1 MIDVKPAICVFCA
14 GALVVYQ
21 QEKPTNPQF
30 HSSVD
35 LVHVEVTVLDNARRP
50 VTGLSVDDF
59 LVRVD
64 GRSRPISVFEE
75 VRVGTALPKNV
86 RPPTDLT
93 TNVLAAER
101 RLVLLLLDNSVEG
114 LWPIKRSK
122 EIAHQFV
129 DQLAADDLGAV
140 VFTTGSTDG
149 QVFTA
154 DRARLRAAID
164 RLRPRV
170 SRAEPAFLKTLSN
183 VVEILAE
190 APERRRIIVAV
201 AAGVPLDLAQLASP
215 TVMGSS
221 TSAKAEMIQ
230 QHQTLQS
237 IFTVA
242 KRANVNIYT
251 VDPYGL
257 YVGPGGGDARRL
269 QREFLQAV
277 AGNTGARAIVN
288 TNSFDAGVAAIMA
301 ENSSYY
307 LLGFENSP
315 GLRDRRLEIVV
326 NRGDVSVRTQSVV
339 AAPPSA
345 QGTRALDER
354 FESLLPH
361 DAIPLALWAS
371 PLPSEANKEATVAI
385 VVKAAFPSTSAR
397 ELECRVNAYDL
408 HGRRQGT
415 AVQRWRSSQSTT
427 EVLLEMV
434 LKPGR
439 YQLRAVVSDTS
450 DDRYASVYADL
461 EVPDV
466 SKEALWVSPVILK
479 IGRIDTRSV
488 TSRITAKRE
497 FQQSESLT
505 AELHVGA
512 KRWTGI
518 EPLSAY
524 FIILDKAG
532 NTIVREQK
540 RLEDGL
546 GGRIRTVVAP
556 IDVSGLVSGEYTI
569 AFMVSGHGLEQT
581 RSMPLTIKSPGV
593 VPARLSPVASS
604 QLGSLMPPRLPAPR
618 SRPRRRRAGAPRGGR
633 ARRAPAGR
641 RAPARA

>member
-1 MIDVKPAICVFCA
+1 MVAVKATICVFCA
-14 GALVVYQ
+14 AALLVYA
-21 QEKPTNPQF
+21 QEKPANPQF
-30 HSSVD
+30 RSSVD
-35 LVHVEVTVLDNARRP
+35 LVHVEVTIFDNARRP
-50 VTGLSVDDF
+50 VTGLKVDDF
-59 LVRVD
+59 VVRVD
-64 GRSRPISVFEE
+64 GQPRAISVFEE
-75 VRVGTALPKNV
+75 VRVAPPLPKNV
-86 RPPTDLT
+86 TPVTDVT

-122 EIAHQFV
+122 EIAHRIV
-129 DQLAADDLGAV
+129 DQLSADDLGAV

-164 RLRPRV
+164 RLKPRV
-170 SRAEPAFLKTLSN
+170 SRAEPAFLGTLAN

-190 APERRRIIVAV
+190 APERRRVVIAV
-201 AAGVPLDLAQLASP
+201 ASGLALDLTQITSP
-215 TVMGSS
+215 TVIGSP

-257 YVGPGGGDARRL
+257 YVGPGGGDGRRL
-269 QREFLQAV
+269 QREFLQAL
-277 AGNTGARAIVN
+277 AGNTGARAVVN
-288 TNSFDAGVAAIMA
+288 TNEFDAGVAAIMA

-326 NRGDVSVRTQSVV
+326 NRDDVSVRTQSVV
-339 AAPPSA
+339 ATPPSVP
-345 QGTRALDER
+345 GRRALDER
-354 FESLLPH
+354 FESLIPH
-361 DAIPLALWAS
+361 DAIPLALWTSA
-371 PLPSEANKEATVAI
+371 LPSEDSKEATVAI
-385 VVKAAFPSTSAR
+385 VVKAAFPATTAR

-427 EVLLEMV
+427 EVMLEMV

-439 YQLRAVVSDTS
+439 YQLRAVVSDTT

-466 SKEALWVSPVILK
+466 SKEALWVSPVILR
-479 IGRIDTRSV
+479 IGGVDARPV

-497 FQQSESLT
+497 FRQSESLT

-524 FIILDKAG
+524 FNILDKAG
-532 NTIVREQK
+532 NTIVRVQK
-540 RLEDGL
+540 RLDG
-546 GGRIRTVVAP
+546 GMGDRIRTVVVP
-556 IDVSGLVSGEYTI
+556 IDVSGLASGEYTI
-569 AFMVSGHGLEQT
+569 AFVVSGHGVERT
-581 RSMPLTIKSPGV
+581 RSMPLTIKSPGF
-593 VPARLSPVASS
+593 VPASLSAVAFT
-604 QLGSLMPPRLPAPR
+604 Q
-618 SRPRRRRAGAPRGGR
+618 RR
-633 ARRAPAGR
+633 
-641 RAPARA
+641 